1 MYFFPYKILGVFQM
15 CLVQKGS
22 KAKSIKLSMKVG
34 CGGLSTT
41 DKKQEQEKSE
51 KNLAKT
57 WHFREVFLYST
68 LHHFVCR
75 NLNCSLRKFL
85 IPLNLLLCIYLLYH
99 RFHSLKKVHAEYSK
113 LWAVTVLYSTMLE
126 NNNKKI
132 AENQI
137 LHGHHRTLI
146 VDSTGVCSI
155 SDNGHK

>member
-34 CGGLSTT
+34 CGTEYYW
-41 DKKQEQEKSE
+41 QETRTRKVRKESC
-51 KNLAKT
+51 KT

-85 IPLNLLLCIYLLYH
+85 IPLNLLLCMYLIYLYITLVTALVFFPLNWTSVAISAVKQI
-99 RFHSLKKVHAEYSK
+99 RQFPCSRLKTK
-113 LWAVTVLYSTMLE
+113 
-126 NNNKKI
+126 
-132 AENQI
+132 
-137 LHGHHRTLI
+137 
-146 VDSTGVCSI
+146 
-155 SDNGHK
+155 